1 MRWGIYKITM
11 AGDGLEILYEASGEG
26 IVKWNKN
33 Y

>member
-1 MRWGIYKITM
+1 MRWEICKITM
-11 AGDGLEILYEASGEG
+11 ASDGLEILYEASGEG